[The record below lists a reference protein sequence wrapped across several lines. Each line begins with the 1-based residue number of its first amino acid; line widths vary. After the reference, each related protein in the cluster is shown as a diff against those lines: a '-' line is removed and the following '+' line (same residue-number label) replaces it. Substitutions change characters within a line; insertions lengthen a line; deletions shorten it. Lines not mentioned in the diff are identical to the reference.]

1 MLRRIAC
8 LGLALGWCLLAQTDS
23 AANSVTAV
31 QPKPLR
37 VLFIGNSYT
46 YFNNLPE
53 LLRAVA
59 ASQKD
64 GPRIET
70 EGSLSGGKSL
80 QWHWENSR
88 ALEAIRRGGWDFVVL
103 QEHSLLGRPPAE
115 GALPAIGDPTFV
127 LRLREKVRRRD
138 QGGWRANGALCD
150 VGAGRLPRAAAQ
162 AGRCLYAVGAAGK
175 RCDCP
180 RRAGLDD
187 RENRGAGIAAS
198 HAGPFTSDDDG
209 IVFECAPV
217 LPVPERTRRG
227 ESAGSDRGA
236 GVEPDRALNAGT
248 ATVERRPDVV
258 PIRAAG
264 RGGEPLCNGGV
275 SQTGR

>member
-23 AANSVTAV
+23 AANSISAV

-70 EGSLSGGKSL
+70 EASLSGGKSL

-103 QEHSLLGRPPAE
+103 QEHSLLGRLPGE
-115 GALPAIGDPTFV
+115 GAQPAIGDPTSYFDFAKKFDA
-127 LRLREKVRRRD
+127 EIK
-138 QGGWRANGALCD
+138 
-150 VGAGRLPRAAAQ
+150 
-162 AGRCLYAVGAAGK
+162 AVGARTVLYATWAREGYPEQQRRLDDAFTQLARQVNAVIVPAGLAWTIAK
-175 RCDCP
+175 IEAPELRLHMPDRSHPTMTGSYLHALLFYRCLSGRGAANPPVLIEGPAWNRTERSTLVQLPWSDVQTLYQFAQ
-180 RRAGLDD
+180 RAG
-187 RENRGAGIAAS
+187 EA
-198 HAGPFTSDDDG
+198 
-209 IVFECAPV
+209 
-217 LPVPERTRRG
+217 
-227 ESAGSDRGA
+227 
-236 GVEPDRALNAGT
+236 
-248 ATVERRPDVV
+248 
-258 PIRAAG
+258 
-264 RGGEPLCNGGV
+264 EPLCNGG
-275 SQTGR
+275 R